1 MGWVCSTN
9 RSERERKF
17 VFVGRK
23 LGRLRYRKENDIK
36 IDIQGIE
43 WGGGVWTGLFWL
55 RKETSD
61 GCCEHDNKHSVSTKC
76 VKFLG

>member
-36 IDIQGIE
+36 IDIQRIE
-43 WGGGVWTGLFWL
+43 WGGWGVDRIVLAQE
-55 RKETSD
+55 RDK
-61 GCCEHDNKHSVSTKC
+61 
-76 VKFLG
+76 

>member
-43 WGGGVWTGLFWL
+43 WGGV
-55 RKETSD
+55 
-61 GCCEHDNKHSVSTKC
+61 GCGQDCFGSGKRQVTVVVNTITNIR
-76 VKFLG
+76 FRQNA